1 MVASSSPFAFRW
13 INAPSFNFFS
23 MVFNTPLWFWPS
35 SKYAAIS
42 SSFFWG
48 SSRAFLDVRLQRTL
62 NATAVSFKS
71 SVVSDGNWSR
81 NSSPSSN
88 NSAHKH
94 CTAVVMSLSG
104 NFRIL
109 DNSDCRLNVAM
120 SLESAMLLIVRMLEV
135 EGREMREVLNIR

>member
-1 MVASSSPFAFRW
+1 
-13 INAPSFNFFS
+13 
-23 MVFNTPLWFWPS
+23 
-35 SKYAAIS
+35 
-42 SSFFWG
+42 
-48 SSRAFLDVRLQRTL
+48 LQRTL